1 MGKKTKK
8 RRNPMKYTP
17 PSFETLAQMAEIDVD
32 RLTED
37 EARKMLE
44 DIRWPDGLVC
54 LHCGSKNVT
63 RIQAKPESKTRDGL
77 IQCKDCRKQFT
88 VTVGTIMTD
97 SHITLRQWVQAFYA
111 MCSHKKG
118 ISSLHLQRKL
128 GLHSYR
134 SAWHL
139 THRIR
144 LAMKEDPFISL
155 LKGVVEVD
163 ETYIGGKPKKG
174 GNGEPIKEE
183 GVRKRPQSWPWWNDM
198 ET

>member
-1 MGKKTKK
+1 
-8 RRNPMKYTP
+8 MKYTP

-88 VTVGTIMTD
+88 VTVGTIMD
-97 SHITLRQWVQAFYA
+97 GFSYHLQA
-111 MCSHKKG
+111 MG
-118 ISSLHLQRKL
+118 SSLLCHVF
-128 GLHSYR
+128 S
-134 SAWHL
+134 
-139 THRIR
+139 
-144 LAMKEDPFISL
+144 
-155 LKGVVEVD
+155 
-163 ETYIGGKPKKG
+163 
-174 GNGEPIKEE
+174 
-183 GVRKRPQSWPWWNDM
+183 
-198 ET
+198 